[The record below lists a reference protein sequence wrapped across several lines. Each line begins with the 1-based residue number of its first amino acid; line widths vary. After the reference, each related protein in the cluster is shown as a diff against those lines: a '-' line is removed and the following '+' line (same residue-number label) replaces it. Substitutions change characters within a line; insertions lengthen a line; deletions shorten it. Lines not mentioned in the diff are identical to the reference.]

1 MAAQAGDRDAFAA
14 LIDGEAHAA
23 FRVAHVIARDER
35 LAQDAIQEACIRAW
49 RDLPSLRDA
58 ERWPQ
63 WFRRIAVRAA
73 IDQARRR
80 PREVQD
86 GFVEGPSVVPD
97 VSQAVAERD
106 QVARALRAL
115 SADERALLALRYA
128 ADLGVPDVAAA
139 LGIPLGTAKS
149 RLHRALAKLRARLEI
164 DG

>member
-1 MAAQAGDRDAFAA
+1 MAAQAGDRDAFGA

-23 FRVAHVIARDER
+23 FRMARVIVRDDR
-35 LAQDAIQEACIRAW
+35 LAQDAIQEACFRAW
-49 RDLPSLRDA
+49 RDLPSLRDG

-86 GFVEGPSVVPD
+86 RLADGPPVMPD
-97 VSQAVAERD
+97 ISQAVAQRD
-106 QVARALRAL
+106 QVARALRDL

-128 ADLGVPDVAAA
+128 ADLEVPDVAAA

-149 RLHRALAKLRARLEI
+149 RLHRALAKLRARLET
-164 DG
+164 DR